1 MTLVKTILLV
11 VVVTLASNC
20 STTKK
25 DMNSDAAADSKT
37 VENAT
42 EDAKMMENGFLK
54 GTIVAS
60 TAEGDCPFVI
70 QVADK
75 ETYFLDPIN
84 MDESYQ
90 KDGMKVW
97 FTFSGLRMMNRCQ
110 KATPINIV
118 EITSR

>member
-1 MTLVKTILLV
+1 MTLIKTILMLV
-11 VVVTLASNC
+11 AVTLASNC
-20 STTKK
+20 SSSKK
-25 DMNSDAAADSKT
+25 GMNSEATADTKA
-37 VENAT
+37 VENVA

-70 QVADK
+70 QVENN

-110 KATPINIV
+110 KATPISLV